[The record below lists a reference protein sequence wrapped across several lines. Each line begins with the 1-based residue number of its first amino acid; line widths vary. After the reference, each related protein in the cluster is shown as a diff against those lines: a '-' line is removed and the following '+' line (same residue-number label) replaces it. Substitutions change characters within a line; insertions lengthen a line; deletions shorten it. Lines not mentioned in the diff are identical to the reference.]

1 MEPENINPAAT
12 PQGEP
17 ANNSNQAQPSEARP
31 PRPAGSRPPQS
42 GGGVRRGGGR
52 GNDQNR
58 DQSGPQSGG
67 QGGGNRRG
75 GGRGQGQGQ
84 GGDKQGGGI
93 SGGASRASRGQA
105 VRAQKRL
112 QMDAQ
117 KLVGQY
123 ASAQQGEPR
132 RANVIIDDASK
143 LKLTF
148 LGGQYAIGEKNMQV
162 LEYGDDALVLDCGN
176 NLGVDLPGIN
186 YMIADPSYLDT
197 IKHKLRGYVISHGHL
212 DHLGG
217 LKHIV
222 PLYPAPIYGSR
233 FTLGVVEKTFEDSY
247 AETGLEFKPTL
258 NVMNMDNHERIKLG
272 DFFIELIRITHSVP
286 ESSCI
291 VVESPVG
298 TIINTGDFRLDP
310 EPLDEKP
317 SDIER
322 LKQLG
327 DRGVLALLS
336 ESTYSDKPGRQPT
349 EHTLQES
356 FHDVIGNASG
366 RVFIAIFSSNMN
378 RVQMIIN
385 GAAAAGRKVALD
397 GRSMMNYA
405 EIAVRQGLLKIPK
418 GTVVPMQS
426 VPNLPEDQVL
436 VVCTGGQGEPGSALQ
451 RMAEGSHKY
460 VKLHEGDVVVVSSN
474 PIPGNEVRYQE
485 IGNELSGKGVH
496 LYRNPTHEVD
506 GTGPLHVGGH
516 ARRDE
521 HREMMQLV
529 RPKFFIPTYAG
540 ILNRKYH
547 AEMAVEE
554 GWARKDII
562 MANNGDKI
570 AFTADR
576 WEPAGEVAHGSLLVD
591 QTGSIVSNVVVK
603 DRVLLSEEGLVA
615 IVLTI
620 DKKSGALLT
629 SPDIISRG
637 FIYMREQEEMMNGL
651 RAEIR
656 RAVQQRYK
664 RVELDRFKA
673 ELKDHITHYLFEQT
687 KKSPIVIPVVN
698 IIGGKVEAK
707 TVHQS
712 KTKSAEELAGDQ
724 QRRFQEMRARLLSQD
739 QPD

>member
-1 MEPENINPAAT
+1 MEPNNRTNTPA
-12 PQGEP
+12 
-17 ANNSNQAQPSEARP
+17 SQPEKQPRP
-31 PRPAGSRPPQS
+31 PRQNGGRSPQN
-42 GGGVRRGGGR
+42 GGNRRGG
-52 GNDQNR
+52 NQNG
-58 DQSGPQSGG
+58 SAPAGG
-67 QGGGNRRG
+67 QRRG
-75 GGRGQGQGQ
+75 GGRGQGQNGGQ
-84 GGDKQGGGI
+84 GGDKQAITG
-93 SGGASRASRGQA
+93 SSVSRSSRGQA

-117 KLVGQY
+117 KML
-123 ASAQQGEPR
+123 SAYSAAQPADQR
-132 RANVIIDDASK
+132 RANVIVDEASK
-143 LKLTF
+143 LKITF

-162 LEYGDDALVLDCGN
+162 IEYGDDALVLDCGN

-186 YMIADPSYLDT
+186 YMIADPSYLET

-222 PLYPAPIYGSR
+222 PQYPAPIYGSR

-247 AETGLEFKPTL
+247 AETGLEFKPIL

-272 DFFIELIRITHSVP
+272 EFFIELVRITHSVP

-298 TIINTGDFRLDP
+298 SIINTGDFRLDP

-322 LKQLG
+322 LKELG
-327 DRGVLALLS
+327 DKGVLALLS
-336 ESTYSDKPGRQPT
+336 ESTYSDKPGRQIT
-349 EHTLQES
+349 EHTLQGS
-356 FHDVIGNASG
+356 FHDVIGNAEG
-366 RVFIAIFSSNMN
+366 RVFVAIFSSNMN

-385 GAAAAGRKVALD
+385 AAAAAGRKIALD

-426 VPNLPEDQVL
+426 VPNLPDNQVL

-451 RMAEGSHKY
+451 RMAEGNHKY

-485 IGNELSGKGVH
+485 IGNDLAGKGVH
-496 LYRNPTHEVD
+496 LFRNPTHEVD
-506 GTGPLHVGGH
+506 GVGPLHVGGH

-521 HREMMQLV
+521 HREMMRLV

-540 ILNRKYH
+540 VLNRKYH

-562 MANNGDKI
+562 MANNGDVI
-570 AFTADR
+570 AFTPDS
-576 WEPAGEVAHGSLLVD
+576 WQHVGEAPSGSLLVD
-591 QTGSIVSNVVVK
+591 QTGAIVSNVVVK

-615 IVLTI
+615 IVLTV
-620 DKKSGALLT
+620 DKKTGTLLT

-673 ELKDHITHYLFEQT
+673 ELKDHVTHYLFEQT

-698 IIGGKVEAK
+698 VIGGKGEVK

-712 KTKSAEELAGDQ
+712 KTKSGEDMAGEQ
-724 QRRFQEMRARLLSQD
+724 QRRFQEMRARLLSND